1 MQMRK
6 KLETTMKVEEARAE
20 SEELQSAAQHEREL
34 EIQVRLHKILNRR
47 SVTTIHLTTLVT
59 EDEGEHEGGDC

>member
-34 EIQVRLHKILNRR
+34 EIQVRLHK
-47 SVTTIHLTTLVT
+47 V
-59 EDEGEHEGGDC
+59 